1 VIRTILRAEEQGV
14 TWIDV
19 TAPTPEELHEV
30 ARVHR
35 LHATTVDDC
44 LDPTH
49 LPKYERIDDAVFVI
63 LRVWG
68 EQPDR
73 QGNAVQDVTRKIA
86 IFSRGDLLL
95 TIHRA
100 ELPVLAGVEKEW
112 AGRCGVG
119 EKTTVPGLLAGI
131 AIASLGSYDTPL
143 EEAEVTVRQFE
154 LALFEPKVKS
164 PDLLAI
170 HQLKRRVGLIRRL
183 LWLMM
188 GVVTKVGGSQERST
202 PLYQDV
208 RDTAES
214 YLFYADQ
221 LLDETQGLLG
231 TYLAMASHRTSE
243 VMRVLTV
250 FSAFFL
256 PLTFIVGIYG
266 MNFEFM
272 PELRQRWGYPA
283 VLLGMALVSLA
294 IALWFRRRGWLRR
307 LADDQDD

>member
-1 VIRTILRAEEQGV
+1 MIRTILRAEHQGV

-19 TAPTPEELHEV
+19 TAPSLEELHEV

-35 LHATTVDDC
+35 LHATTVEDC

-49 LPKYERIDDAVFVI
+49 LPKYERIDDALFVI

-68 EQPDR
+68 EGPDR
-73 QGNAVQDVTRKIA
+73 TGTAVQDVTRKIA
-86 IFSRGDLLL
+86 LFTRGDLVL

-100 ELPVLAGVEKEW
+100 ELPALHAVEKEW
-112 AGRCGVG
+112 TGRCGIG
-119 EKTTVPGLLAGI
+119 EKTTVPAMMAAV
-131 AIASLGSYDTPL
+131 AIATLESYDTPL
-143 EEAEVTVRQFE
+143 EEAEETLQKFE
-154 LALFEPKVKS
+154 QALFEPNVKS
-164 PDLLAI
+164 PNLPAI

-183 LWLMM
+183 LWLMSS
-188 GVVTKVGGSQERST
+188 VVTKVGGTQERST
-202 PLYQDV
+202 PVYQDV

-231 TYLAMASHRTSE
+231 TYLAVASHRTNE

-266 MNFEFM
+266 MNFDWM
-272 PELRQRWGYPA
+272 PELRAHWGYPLT
-283 VLLGMALVSLA
+283 LLGMAGVSLS
-294 IALWFRRRGWLRR
+294 IYLWFRRKGWL
-307 LADDQDD
+307 

>member
-1 VIRTILRAEEQGV
+1 
-14 TWIDV
+14 
-19 TAPTPEELHEV
+19 
-30 ARVHR
+30 
-35 LHATTVDDC
+35 
-44 LDPTH
+44 
-49 LPKYERIDDAVFVI
+49 
-63 LRVWG
+63 
-68 EQPDR
+68 
-73 QGNAVQDVTRKIA
+73 VQDVTRKIA

-100 ELPVLAGVEKEW
+100 ELPVLAAVEKEW

-119 EKTTVPGLLAGI
+119 EKTTVPALLAGI

-143 EEAEVTVRQFE
+143 EDAEDTVRQFE

-231 TYLAMASHRTSE
+231 TYLAVASHRTSE

-307 LADDQDD
+307 LADDQAD

>member
-1 VIRTILRAEEQGV
+1 MIRTILREEEQGV

-19 TAPTPEELHEV
+19 TAPTAEELHEV
-30 ARVHR
+30 ARAHH
-35 LHATTVDDC
+35 LHATTVEDC

-49 LPKYERIDDAVFVI
+49 LPKYERIDDALFII

-68 EQPDR
+68 ERPDR
-73 QGNAVQDVTRKIA
+73 QGQAVQDVTRKIA
-86 IFSRGDLLL
+86 LFSRGDVLL

-100 ELPVLAGVEKEW
+100 ELPALAAVEKEW
-112 AGRCGVG
+112 KGRCGTG
-119 EKTTVPGLLAGI
+119 ERTTIPALLAAV

-143 EEAEVTVRQFE
+143 EEAESALQVFE
-154 LALFEPKVKS
+154 LAIFDSKAKS
-164 PDLLAI
+164 PDLLSI
-170 HQLKRRVGLIRRL
+170 HQLKQRIGMIRRL
-183 LWLMM
+183 LWLMQ

-221 LLDETQGLLG
+221 LLDETQGLMG
-231 TYLAMASHRTSE
+231 TYLAVASHRTTE

-256 PLTFIVGIYG
+256 PLTFIVGVYG
-266 MNFEFM
+266 MNFDYM
-272 PELRQRWGYPA
+272 PELRQRWGYFV
-283 VLLGMALVSLA
+283 VLLGMALVSLV
-294 IALWFRRRGWLRR
+294 IFLWFRHRGWLRR
-307 LADDQDD
+307 LNTDE

>member
-1 VIRTILRAEEQGV
+1 MIRTLLRAEQQGV

-19 TAPTPEELHEV
+19 TAPTLEELHEV
-30 ARVHR
+30 AKTHR
-35 LHATTVDDC
+35 LHETTVEDC

-49 LPKYERIDDAVFVI
+49 LPKYERIEDALFLI

-68 EQPDR
+68 EQAGR
-73 QGNAVQDVTRKIA
+73 SGTAVQDVTRKIA
-86 IFSRGDLLL
+86 VFSRGDVLL

-100 ELPVLAGVEKEW
+100 ELPALQSVEREW
-112 AGRCGVG
+112 TGRCGTG
-119 EKTTVPGLLAGI
+119 ERITVPALLAAI
-131 AIASLGSYDTPL
+131 AIATLGSYDAPL
-143 EEAEVTVRQFE
+143 EEAEDTLQRFE
-154 LALFEPKVKS
+154 EALFEPKVKS

-170 HQLKRRVGLIRRL
+170 HLLKRRTGLIRRL

-188 GVVTKVGGSQERST
+188 SVVTKVGGSQERST
-202 PLYQDV
+202 PIYQDV

-221 LLDETQGLLG
+221 LLDETQGLLN
-231 TYLAMASHRTSE
+231 TYLAVASHRTNE

-266 MNFEFM
+266 MNFDHM

-283 VLLGMALVSLA
+283 VLLAMGLVSL
-294 IALWFRRRGWLRR
+294 IIMLWFRRRGWLRR
-307 LADDQDD
+307 IANADVE

>member
-1 VIRTILRAEEQGV
+1 MIRTILRGEVEGV

-35 LHATTVDDC
+35 LHATTVEDC

-49 LPKYERIDDAVFVI
+49 LPKYERIDDALFMI

-68 EQPDR
+68 ERPDR
-73 QGNAVQDVTRKIA
+73 VGTAMQDVTRKIA
-86 IFSRGDLLL
+86 VFSRGDMLL

-100 ELPVLAGVEKEW
+100 ELPALAAVEKEW
-112 AGRCGVG
+112 AGRCGAG
-119 EKTTVPGLLAGI
+119 EKTTVPALLAAI

-143 EEAEVTVRQFE
+143 EEAEDTLQEFE
-154 LALFEPKVKS
+154 QALFEPKVKS

-170 HQLKRRVGLIRRL
+170 HQLKRRAGMIRRL

-188 GVVTKVGGSQERST
+188 GVVTKVGASQERST

-221 LLDETQGLLG
+221 LLDEIQGLLG
-231 TYLAMASHRTSE
+231 TYLAVASHRTGE

-266 MNFEFM
+266 MNFEHM

-283 VLLGMALVSLA
+283 VMLAMALVSLA

-307 LADDQDD
+307 IADDDAD